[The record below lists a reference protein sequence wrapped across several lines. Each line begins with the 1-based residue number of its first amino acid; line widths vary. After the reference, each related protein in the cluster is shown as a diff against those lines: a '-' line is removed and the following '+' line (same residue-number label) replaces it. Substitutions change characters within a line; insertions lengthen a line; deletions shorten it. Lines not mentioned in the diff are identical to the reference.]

1 MNNQSLI
8 FMILYFLSIFVAL
21 LLVLNF
27 IYIMFFQ
34 EENFIQILKRK
45 VKSR

>member
-8 FMILYFLSIFVAL
+8 FMIVYFLSIFVAL